1 MYGVS
6 GRTLLQYNPSN
17 SVRYA
22 IIKARWVLVTV
33 LLLFV
38 VRSHPLPY
46 LSRSGVT
53 AVDAFA
59 MKTRSHLL
67 MSVFCQLK

>member
-1 MYGVS
+1 
-6 GRTLLQYNPSN
+6 
-17 SVRYA
+17 
-22 IIKARWVLVTV
+22 VLVTV